1 MIKAVALHDGFKFWL
16 NCETFWLFCAMP
28 SSGLSLM
35 MRFTLI
41 NGYSR
46 GFAMRLDSSTFPVV
60 KIVFDAP
67 NEGGPEDAF
76 LTFESLLARQQ
87 SFVLLHEKS
96 VDENNH
102 EHSHEERK
110 HASIWMKKN
119 KQALRTYVK
128 GMIQVEP
135 SAAQRLALKPFAAM
149 FGKAWGYPLLV
160 VESRE
165 SAWALARDVL
175 DERVSDVAHF

>member
-1 MIKAVALHDGFKFWL
+1 
-16 NCETFWLFCAMP
+16 
-28 SSGLSLM
+28 
-35 MRFTLI
+35 
-41 NGYSR
+41 
-46 GFAMRLDSSTFPVV
+46 MRLDSTTFPVV

-67 NEGGPEDAF
+67 NNAGPEDAF
-76 LTFESLLARQQ
+76 VIFEGLLARQQ
-87 SFVLLHEKS
+87 PFILLHEKA

-119 KQALRTYVK
+119 KPALRAFVK

-135 SAAQRLALKPFAAM
+135 SAAKRLALKPFAVT

-160 VESRE
+160 VESKDQ
-165 SAWALARDVL
+165 AWALARDVL
-175 DERVSDVAHF
+175 DEQVSDVAHF

>member
-1 MIKAVALHDGFKFWL
+1 
-16 NCETFWLFCAMP
+16 
-28 SSGLSLM
+28 
-35 MRFTLI
+35 
-41 NGYSR
+41 
-46 GFAMRLDSSTFPVV
+46 MRLDSTTFPVV

-76 LTFESLLARQQ
+76 LVFESLLARQQ
-87 SFVLLHEKS
+87 PFLLLHEKS

-110 HASIWMKKN
+110 QASIWMKKN
-119 KQALRTYVK
+119 KQALRTYVR

-135 SAAQRLALKPFAAM
+135 SAAQRLALKPFAVM

-160 VESRE
+160 VESKDQ
-165 SAWALARDVL
+165 AWALARDVL
-175 DERVSDVAHF
+175 DERVLDVAHF